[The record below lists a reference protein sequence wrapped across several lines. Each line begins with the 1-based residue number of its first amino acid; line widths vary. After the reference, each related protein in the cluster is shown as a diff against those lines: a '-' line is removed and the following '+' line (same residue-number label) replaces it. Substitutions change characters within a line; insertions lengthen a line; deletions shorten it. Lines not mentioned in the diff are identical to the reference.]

1 MREAEEEIGDHDL
14 RVSAKPI
21 FVWDAPD
28 SSFRYSTFFA
38 TVREEF
44 EPEMADGEH
53 VDWKWVHLPQWL
65 QHDDLHFGVEVLLR
79 MAMPAIL
86 ELMV

>member
-79 MAMPAIL
+79 MALPAIL